1 MRKGNLKEKKILKGN
16 LTWKANEKLVPSLL
30 KYKTTK
36 SNNNNNKL
44 IRSNSRCGCVVF
56 VYLTVMPSP
65 TLYSNWNP
73 TQIGIWTRP
82 LFALSYSCLLHLLP
96 SLLLL
101 LLMLLL
107 HGIHICF
114 CVLDITHHTHTQI
127 HAQLLSYTCLSFTFS
142 CVFLFLFFLL
152 LFACGR
158 KKKPRRFSL
167 LFETSRSRCRRQ
179 RCCSSAVCLGQQA
192 RHRPIHLFACACCVC
207 VWVAMQQL
215 QHQQQQQQQH
225 NHDDNT

>member
-1 MRKGNLKEKKILKGN
+1 MRKGNLKEKKIWKEN

-36 SNNNNNKL
+36 SNNNNKL
-44 IRSNSRCGCVVF
+44 IKSNSRCGCVVF

-82 LFALSYSCLLHLLP
+82 LFALSYSCLLYLLP

-101 LLMLLL
+101 LLL

-114 CVLDITHHTHTQI
+114 CVLDITHTQTRTAAKL
-127 HAQLLSYTCLSFTFS
+127 HLFELYFQL
-142 CVFLFLFFLL
+142 
-152 LFACGR
+152 
-158 KKKPRRFSL
+158 RFSL
-167 LFETSRSRCRRQ
+167 SFFFYYYSL
-179 RCCSSAVCLGQQA
+179 AVE
-192 RHRPIHLFACACCVC
+192 RK
-207 VWVAMQQL
+207 
-215 QHQQQQQQQH
+215 
-225 NHDDNT
+225 NHDDFHFYLRPVAVAVAVDANVAAPLLSV

>member
-1 MRKGNLKEKKILKGN
+1 M
-16 LTWKANEKLVPSLL
+16 PSLL

-36 SNNNNNKL
+36 SNNNNKL
-44 IRSNSRCGCVVF
+44 IKSNSRCGCVVF

-82 LFALSYSCLLHLLP
+82 LFALSYSCLLYLLP

-101 LLMLLL
+101 LLLLLL

-114 CVLDITHHTHTQI
+114 CVLDITHTHTRTAAKL
-127 HAQLLSYTCLSFTFS
+127 HLFELYFQLRFSLS
-142 CVFLFLFFLL
+142 FFLL

-192 RHRPIHLFACACCVC
+192 RHRPIHLFACACLLCVC
-207 VWVAMQQL
+207 GVCVCELLCNNCNISSNSNSNTIIMII
-215 QHQQQQQQQH
+215 H
-225 NHDDNT
+225 NEV

>member
-1 MRKGNLKEKKILKGN
+1 M
-16 LTWKANEKLVPSLL
+16 PSLL

-44 IRSNSRCGCVVF
+44 IKSNSRCGCVVF

-82 LFALSYSCLLHLLP
+82 LFALSYSCLLYLLS

-101 LLMLLL
+101 LLLLLL

-114 CVLDITHHTHTQI
+114 CVLDITHRLT

-142 CVFLFLFFLL
+142 CVFLFLFFYYYSL
-152 LFACGR
+152 AVER
-158 KKKPRRFSL
+158 K
-167 LFETSRSRCRRQ
+167 
-179 RCCSSAVCLGQQA
+179 
-192 RHRPIHLFACACCVC
+192 
-207 VWVAMQQL
+207 
-215 QHQQQQQQQH
+215 
-225 NHDDNT
+225 NHDDFHFYLRPVAVAVAVDVSVAAPLLSV